1 MTTRVREP
9 TEDDQS
15 KLMKV
20 VKYLN
25 GTIELGITLG
35 GDDSGKID
43 FRGYADAAYGVHAD
57 AKSHSG
63 IYITLGLGPILW
75 KSIKQKCVT
84 RSSCE
89 AELVAL
95 SELASLA
102 IWVRDIL
109 REICVLSE
117 STPVKIMEDNKAAID
132 MVTNGASTSDRSKH
146 VHIRNCFVAQFVA
159 SREFEIFYCSTV
171 YMIADILTKPLP
183 RATYCF
189 LRDYLLGRKR
199 QTFIT

>member
-1 MTTRVREP
+1 MKLDDELRQTFHSSVQTCLYLSGKTRPDIQCAVNYLTTRVKEP
-9 TEDDQS
+9 TEDDLS

-35 GDDSGKID
+35 GDDKGNID
-43 FRGYADAAYGVHAD
+43 FKAYTDAAYGVHAD

-63 IYITLGLGPILW
+63 IYFTLRLCPILW

-102 IWVRDIL
+102 IWVREIL
-109 REICVLSE
+109 REIGELEE
-117 STPVKIMEDNKAAID
+117 SAPVRIMEDNTAAIALIK
-132 MVTNGASTSDRSKH
+132 NGSSTSERSRH
-146 VHIRNCFVAQFVA
+146 VHIRNCFVH
-159 SREFEIFYCSTV
+159 
-171 YMIADILTKPLP
+171 
-183 RATYCF
+183 
-189 LRDYLLGRKR
+189 
-199 QTFIT
+199 

>member
-1 MTTRVREP
+1 M
-9 TEDDQS
+9 
-15 KLMKV
+15 
-20 VKYLN
+20 
-25 GTIELGITLG
+25 
-35 GDDSGKID
+35 
-43 FRGYADAAYGVHAD
+43 
-57 AKSHSG
+57 AKE
-63 IYITLGLGPILW
+63 
-75 KSIKQKCVT
+75 V
-84 RSSCE
+84 
-89 AELVAL
+89 
-95 SELASLA
+95 
-102 IWVRDIL
+102 L

-159 SREFEIFYCSTV
+159 SREFEIFYCPTV
-171 YMIADILTKPLP
+171 HMIADILTKPLP

>member
-1 MTTRVREP
+1 MRVI
-9 TEDDQS
+9 
-15 KLMKV
+15 
-20 VKYLN
+20 KYLN
-25 GTIELGITLG
+25 GTVEVGISLG
-35 GDDSGKID
+35 GDVSGNID
-43 FRGYADAAYGVHAD
+43 LRAYADAAYGVHTD

-109 REICVLSE
+109 RECGELDVR
-117 STPVKIMEDNKAAID
+117 TPVRIMEDNKAAID
-132 MVTNGASTSDRSKH
+132 LVTNGASTSDRSRH

-159 SREFEIFYCSTV
+159 SGVFEISHCPTE
-171 YMIADILTKPLP
+171 YMIADIFTKPLT
-183 RATYCF
+183 RAPYCF
-189 LRDYLLGRKR
+189 LRDYLLGRR
-199 QTFIT
+199 RPPVIT